1 MEPSRECYTC
11 RVTETRTGKKKT
23 PPQVRGR
30 LRLEWRGRAAHEDG
44 TSLRLQDAE
53 AVVQHCEMNVEAI
66 GLEVPR
72 DEPGAFEAIAG
83 PGGDRELRDDPVSY
97 THLRAHETR
106 HDLVCR

>member
-1 MEPSRECYTC
+1 MRREHPSEAPLVLERN
-11 RVTETRTGKKKT
+11 TRGGMTSQGQGRKA

-83 PGGDRELRDDPVSY
+83 PGGDRELRDDLGERSAV
-97 THLRAHETR
+97 
-106 HDLVCR
+106 